1 MERRT
6 LIKIG
11 IVAVLSLALLVW
23 GLSFLKGENLFST
36 ENEYIAIYDKIDGLQ
51 ESNPVTLSG
60 FKIGKVT
67 SIAFAGDNKMSIA
80 VRMRIINDFDIP
92 KGTTARIVNMD
103 IMGTKGIEFI
113 CPKKQ
118 EGFHENGDTLK
129 SSRKGSIL
137 DQMLE
142 LVLPMKDDLVGFLSA
157 SDSVMHS
164 LNMLLN
170 ENNRENIGASLS
182 NLRVLTAHLS
192 QNSNRIDSVMRN
204 LTKVS
209 QSIGQ
214 NTGNI
219 NRALHNFASF
229 SDTLSHLS
237 VNQAITKAQQS
248 LEQLNTLLNNI
259 NNGDGSI
266 SKIIRSDSIYNSL
279 ERASAQLD
287 IILNEF
293 EKNPKKYINL
303 SVFGG
308 KDKSQKKNKKNQTEQ

>member
-11 IVAVLSLALLVW
+11 IVAVLSLALLIW

-60 FKIGKVT
+60 FKIGKVS
-67 SIAFAGDNKMSIA
+67 SIAFAGDDKMSIA

-118 EGFHENGDTLK
+118 DGFHENGDTLK
-129 SSRKGSIL
+129 SSREGGIL

-229 SDTLSHLS
+229 SDTLSQLNI
-237 VNQAITKAQQS
+237 NQAIVDAQQS
-248 LEQLNTLLNNI
+248 LEQLNTLLSNI

-293 EKNPKKYINL
+293 EKNPKKYINF

>member
-11 IVAVLSLALLVW
+11 IVAVLSLALLIW

-60 FKIGKVT
+60 FKIGKVS
-67 SIAFAGDNKMSIA
+67 SIAFAGDDKMNIA

-118 EGFHENGDTLK
+118 DGFHENGDTLK
-129 SSRKGSIL
+129 SSREGGIL

-229 SDTLSHLS
+229 SDTLSQLNI
-237 VNQAITKAQQS
+237 NQAIVDAQQS
-248 LEQLNTLLNNI
+248 LEQLNTLLSNI

-293 EKNPKKYINL
+293 EKNPKKYINF

>member
-1 MERRT
+1 MEKRT

-11 IVAVLSLALLVW
+11 IVAVLSLSLLIW
-23 GLSFLKGENLFST
+23 GLSFLKGEKLFST

-60 FKIGKVT
+60 FKIGKV
-67 SIAFAGDNKMSIA
+67 SSVDFAGDDKMSIA
-80 VRMRIINDFDIP
+80 VKMHIVNDFAIP
-92 KGTTARIVNMD
+92 KGTIAKIVNMD
-103 IMGTKGIEFI
+103 IMGTKGIEII
-113 CPKKQ
+113 CPQKYD
-118 EGFHENGDTLK
+118 GYHENGDTLK
-129 SSRKGSIL
+129 GSREGGIL

-142 LVLPMKDDLVGFLSA
+142 LVLPMKDDLVGFISA

-164 LNMLLN
+164 LNQLLN
-170 ENNRENIGASLS
+170 AENRNNITASLG
-182 NLRVLTAHLS
+182 NLRVLSSHLS
-192 QNSNRIDSVMRN
+192 QNSHRIDSVMKN

-214 NTGNI
+214 NSGNI
-219 NRALHNFASF
+219 NRAINNFAAV
-229 SDTLSHLS
+229 SDTLSNL
-237 VNQAITKAQQS
+237 NLNDAISDAQQS

-259 NNGDGSI
+259 NNGNGSV

-287 IILNEF
+287 LILNEF
-293 EKNPKKYINL
+293 EKNPKKYINF

-308 KDKSQKKNKKNQTEQ
+308 KDKSEKKKNKNQNK

>member
-1 MERRT
+1 MEKRT

-11 IVAVLSLALLVW
+11 IVAVLSLGLLIW

-60 FKIGKVT
+60 FKIGKVS
-67 SIAFAGDNKMSIA
+67 SIEFAGDEKMSIA
-80 VRMRIINDFDIP
+80 VKMRIMNDFDIP
-92 KGTTARIVNMD
+92 KGTTAKIVNMD
-103 IMGTKGIEFI
+103 IMGTKGIEII
-113 CPKKQ
+113 CPKKID
-118 EGFHENGDTLK
+118 GYHENGDTLK
-129 SSRKGSIL
+129 ASREGGIL

-164 LNMLLN
+164 LNILLN
-170 ENNRENIGASLS
+170 EQNRNNIGASLG
-182 NLRVLTAHLS
+182 NLRNLTAHLS

-204 LTKVS
+204 LTKLS
-209 QSIGQ
+209 QSVGQ
-214 NTGNI
+214 NSDNI
-219 NRALHNFASF
+219 NRAIHNFASF
-229 SDTLSHLS
+229 SDTLSQLNL
-237 VNQAITKAQQS
+237 NQAIVDAQQS

-259 NNGDGSI
+259 NNGDGSV

-287 IILNEF
+287 QILNEF
-293 EKNPKKYINL
+293 EKNPKKYINF

-308 KDKSQKKNKKNQTEQ
+308 KDKSEKKKNKNQNK

>member
-1 MERRT
+1 MEKRT

-11 IVAVLSLALLVW
+11 IVAVISLALLIW

-67 SIAFAGDNKMSIA
+67 SIDFAGDDKMSIA
-80 VRMRIINDFDIP
+80 VKLHIINDFNIP
-92 KGTTARIVNMD
+92 KGTVAKIVNMD
-103 IMGTKGIEFI
+103 IMGTKGIEII
-113 CPKKQ
+113 CPQKYD
-118 EGFHENGDTLK
+118 GYHENGDTLK
-129 SSRKGSIL
+129 ASREGGIL

-142 LVLPMKDDLVGFLSA
+142 LVLPMKDDLVGFISA

-164 LNMLLN
+164 LNVLLN
-170 ENNRENIGASLS
+170 ENNRENISASLG

-209 QSIGQ
+209 NSLGQ
-214 NTGNI
+214 NSGNI
-219 NRALHNFASF
+219 NRAINNFATF
-229 SDTLSHLS
+229 SDTLSQLNL
-237 VNQAITKAQQS
+237 NQAIVDAQQS
-248 LEQLNTLLNNI
+248 LEQLNVLLNSI
-259 NNGDGSI
+259 NNGDGSV
-266 SKIIRSDSIYNSL
+266 SKIIKSDSIYNNL

-287 IILNEF
+287 LILNEF
-293 EKNPKKYINL
+293 EKNPTKYINL

-308 KDKSQKKNKKNQTEQ
+308 KDKSQKKNKKNQQQQ

>member
-67 SIAFAGDNKMSIA
+67 SIAFAGDDKMSIA

-118 EGFHENGDTLK
+118 DGYHENGDTLK
-129 SSRKGSIL
+129 SSREGGIL

-229 SDTLSHLS
+229 SDTLSHLNI
-237 VNQAITKAQQS
+237 NQAITEAQQS
-248 LEQLNTLLNNI
+248 LGQLNTLLNNI

-293 EKNPKKYINL
+293 EKNPKKYINF

>member
-36 ENEYIAIYDKIDGLQ
+36 EHEYIAIYDKIDGLQ

-129 SSRKGSIL
+129 SSREGSIL

-237 VNQAITKAQQS
+237 VNQAITKAQQT